1 MNASIPNE
9 LEGRSQKLVALVFEV
24 ELGLVSVNT
33 M

>member
-1 MNASIPNE
+1 MNASIPDE
-9 LEGRSQKLVALVFEV
+9 LKGRSQQLIPLVFEV